1 MRMIVGG
8 RRGIRCFFRRM
19 VISSAFNRLVDFLEA
34 VKIAANFRMLL
45 RLAHRVQV
53 IKHATYLFIIS
64 NASLFH
70 LSVKRIQMALQLA
83 EGVPQKLFFS
93 FLFVL
98 LVCMLILSYA

>member
-19 VISSAFNRLVDFLEA
+19 VISSTFNRLVDFLEA

-64 NASLFH
+64 NVSSQRKTYPNGSTTCGRCAAKAFLQ
-70 LSVKRIQMALQLA
+70 LSVCFARL
-83 EGVPQKLFFS
+83 
-93 FLFVL
+93 
-98 LVCMLILSYA
+98 YADIVVRLNR